1 MTLPAIITVGSQK
14 GGVGKTTTCVSL
26 GVALAEMSKR
36 VLLIDLDPQAHLT
49 LSLGLEPVGLQRA
62 ILEAIVGDVPLAS
75 VVRKTDMPTLDVV
88 PASENLALLER
99 RLYDHPKYEYLLK
112 DCIGAMETG
121 SYDAILIDSP
131 PSVGTLM
138 LNALTAAELFVIPT
152 QCEYYAVRSLRRVL
166 QLVRLVREKTNP
178 ALAYRVLI
186 TMLDQHNRL
195 SSVIRERL
203 EQWLSSGLLNTVIET
218 DPKLRE
224 SAALGQPITRYAPQ
238 SPGAAQYRAL
248 AQELVNYE

>member
-195 SSVIRERL
+195 SSVIREQL